1 MDYVVVFVLG
11 MLVATFAIRW
21 LARRAI
27 DQLLEK
33 IADVSEEKEESSQ
46 QLRVDLA
53 FEQNIYFLYN
63 SDNGSFVAQGND
75 LIDLKTNLNKR
86 FPNRTITIVKGD
98 PTAMEMLKKQLK
110 DFNENSNSV
119 GSTS

>member
-1 MDYVVVFVLG
+1 MDYFVVFVLG
-11 MLVATFAIRW
+11 MLVATLIIRW

-27 DQLLEK
+27 DQFVEK
-33 IADVSEEKEESSQ
+33 LADISEEQEESNQ
-46 QLRVDLA
+46 QLRVNIE

-75 LIDLKTNLNKR
+75 LLDLKKNLQQR

-98 PTAMEMLKKQLK
+98 SDAMETLKRQLK
-110 DFNENSNSV
+110 DFNENSNSIRP
-119 GSTS
+119 TP

>member
-1 MDYVVVFVLG
+1 MDYFVVFVLG
-11 MLVATFAIRW
+11 MLVATLIIRW

-27 DQLLEK
+27 DQFVEK
-33 IADVSEEKEESSQ
+33 LADISEEQEESNQ
-46 QLRVDLA
+46 QLRVNLE

-75 LIDLKTNLNKR
+75 LLDLKKNLQQR

-98 PTAMEMLKKQLK
+98 SDAMETLKRQLK
-110 DFNENSNSV
+110 DFNENSNRIRP
-119 GSTS
+119 TP